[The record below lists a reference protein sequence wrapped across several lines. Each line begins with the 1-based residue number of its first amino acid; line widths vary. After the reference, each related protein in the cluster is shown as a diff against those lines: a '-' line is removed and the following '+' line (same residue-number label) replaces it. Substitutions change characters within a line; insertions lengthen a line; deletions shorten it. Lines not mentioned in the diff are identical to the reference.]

1 MRYIFNFP
9 DIGEGLEEGTILQ
22 WYVKKGQEVKTGD
35 NLVQMETDKVVAD
48 IPSPRDGTIVA
59 MFGKVGDISIVGE
72 PLVEIEIEGVHG
84 EAAQEEAKKEFAP
97 APEEHEDF
105 EEEDAAGVVGTM
117 ETAGKSA
124 VLAASDEGADES
136 TEKESKQARKAEATP
151 VARAMAKE
159 LGLDINVI
167 KGTGPSGRVMKE
179 DIESHKPAK
188 KGGVSNKKEKPS
200 GEDVTYEPLTQIRKA
215 ISKNMINSKHSAAH
229 MSVFEEVEISELIN
243 VRGRYKT
250 KFADKDVKLTYLPFI
265 VKAVVQALKHHRQ
278 VNSQMDL
285 ENDRMIFNNRYNIGI
300 AVDTPEG
307 LVVPVIKDAD
317 QLSIMEIAQQISV
330 LAEKAN
336 SRKLSMD
343 DMRGGTFTITN
354 YGSIGGIFATP
365 VINYPQA
372 GILGVGRILKKPVV
386 KDNQVVPGNVLA
398 LSLSVDHRIVD
409 GGEASRFINKVMEY
423 LADPVALL
431 ME

>member
-9 DIGEGLEEGTILQ
+9 DIGEGLEEGTILE

-48 IPSPRDGTIVA
+48 IPSPRDGTIVTL
-59 MFGKVGDISIVGE
+59 FGEVGEVAIVGE

-84 EAAQEEAKKEFAP
+84 EEAQKEAKKEVEDEFAP
-97 APEEHEDF
+97 EAEE
-105 EEEDAAGVVGTM
+105 EEEDASAVVGTM

-124 VLAASDEGADES
+124 VMAASDEGS
-136 TEKESKQARKAEATP
+136 EKETTKEEKLTKKAVATP

-159 LGLDINVI
+159 KGIDIDQV

-179 DIESHKPAK
+179 DIENFKSTGKGASQK
-188 KGGVSNKKEKPS
+188 KVVDR

-215 ISKNMINSKHSAAH
+215 ISKNMLNSKHSAAH
-229 MSVFEEVEISELIN
+229 MSVFEEVEVSELIN
-243 VRGRYKT
+243 IRGRYKNS
-250 KFADKDVKLTYLPFI
+250 FAEKDVKLTYLPFI
-265 VKAVVQALKHHRQ
+265 VKAVVQALKLHRQ

-300 AVDTPEG
+300 AVDTPQG

-317 QLSIMEIAQQISV
+317 QLNIMEIAQQIAE
-330 LAEKAN
+330 LADKAN
-336 SRKLSMD
+336 GRKLTMD
-343 DMRGGTFTITN
+343 DMKDGTFTITN

-365 VINYPQA
+365 VINYPEA
-372 GILGVGRILKKPVV
+372 GILGVGRIVKKPVV
-386 KDNQVVPGNVLA
+386 KNDQVVPGSMLA

-409 GGEASRFINKVMEY
+409 GGEASRFINSVMKY

>member
-9 DIGEGLEEGTILQ
+9 DIGEGLEEGVILE

-59 MFGKVGDISIVGE
+59 LFGEEGDVAIVGE

-84 EAAQEEAKKEFAP
+84 EEAQKEAKKEVEDEFAP
-97 APEEHEDF
+97 DA
-105 EEEDAAGVVGTM
+105 EEEEEEAAAVVGTM

-124 VLAASDEGADES
+124 VLAASDEGGS
-136 TEKESKQARKAEATP
+136 KEAKKEDKPIRKAMATP
-151 VARAMAKE
+151 VARAMAKDK
-159 LGLDINVI
+159 GIDINEVE
-167 KGTGPSGRVMKE
+167 GTGPSGRVMKE
-179 DIESHKPAK
+179 DIENYKPTTKGAPKRKEEDK
-188 KGGVSNKKEKPS
+188 KD
-200 GEDVTYEPLTQIRKA
+200 DVTYEPLTQIRKA
-215 ISKNMINSKHSAAH
+215 ISKNMLNSKHSAAH
-229 MSVFEEVEISELIN
+229 MTVFEEVEVSELIN
-243 VRGRYKT
+243 VRSKYKDA
-250 KFADKDVKLTYLPFI
+250 FAEKEVKLTYLPFI
-265 VKAVVQALKHHRQ
+265 VKAAVHALKHHRT

-300 AVDTPEG
+300 AVDTAQG

-317 QLSIMEIAQQISV
+317 QLSIMEIAQQISE

-336 SRKLSMD
+336 SRKLTMD
-343 DMRGGTFTITN
+343 DMKDGTFTITN

-365 VINYPQA
+365 VINYPEA
-372 GILGVGRILKKPVV
+372 GILGVGRIVKKPVI
-386 KDNQVVPGNVLA
+386 KDDQVVPGSMLA

-409 GGEASRFINKVMEY
+409 GGEASRFINKVMTY

>member
-9 DIGEGLEEGTILQ
+9 DIGEGLEEGVILE

-59 MFGKVGDISIVGE
+59 LFGEVGDVAIVGE

-84 EAAQEEAKKEFAP
+84 EEAQKEAKKEVEDEFAP
-97 APEEHEDF
+97 EPEE
-105 EEEDAAGVVGTM
+105 EEEAAAVVGTM

-124 VLAASDEGADES
+124 VMAASDEGSDKEP
-136 TEKESKQARKAEATP
+136 EKEDKPTKKAMATP
-151 VARAMAKE
+151 VARAMAKDK
-159 LGLDINVI
+159 GVDINEV

-179 DIESHKPAK
+179 DIENFKPTK
-188 KGGVSNKKEKPS
+188 KGASKRKEQDR
-200 GEDVTYEPLTQIRKA
+200 GEDVTYEPLSQIRKA

-229 MSVFEEVEISELIN
+229 MSVFEEVEVSELIN
-243 VRGRYKT
+243 VRSKYKDA
-250 KFADKDVKLTYLPFI
+250 FAQKEVKLTYLPFI
-265 VKAVVQALKHHRQ
+265 VKAVVHALKHHRTI
-278 VNSQMDL
+278 NSQMDL

-300 AVDTPEG
+300 AVDTAQG

-317 QLSIMEIAQQISV
+317 QLSIMEIAKQITE
-330 LAEKAN
+330 LADKAN
-336 SRKLSMD
+336 SRKLTMD
-343 DMRGGTFTITN
+343 EMKGGTFTITN

-365 VINYPQA
+365 VINYPEA
-372 GILGVGRILKKPVV
+372 GILGVGRIVKKPVI
-386 KDNQVVPGNVLA
+386 KDNQVVPGSMLA

-409 GGEASRFINKVMEY
+409 GGEASRFINKVMTY